1 MSTDLNSLYDQFERC
16 SRKIRSPK
24 TGNLYRLAL
33 RQFAAAIGHCPT
45 LDDLTDDAVIA
56 LEKHLHGRSVSTIN
70 HTTKR
75 IKSLWRWCHS
85 RGLVPTCPTMERLK
99 EPEPYRRAWSAQEMR
114 QLLAACSRM
123 TGEYHG
129 IPASQWWRLW
139 HLVQWDTG
147 ERTGAMLALRWE
159 WFTGIALD
167 IPGAARKGGKNAFY
181 LLSRQTAEEL
191 RQFRK
196 PARDLV
202 FPHGCTQTFY
212 NHYTKLLKLAG
223 LPTTRR
229 HKPQRVRRSHLTY
242 WHMAGEDAQARAQHA
257 SGDTTVR
264 HYLDETLLPQLDP
277 STVLPSILTP
287 PSDMGVTSP
296 PGKEVPDGSA

>member
-1 MSTDLNSLYDQFERC
+1 MTQDLFTLYDQFERTN
-16 SRKIRSPK
+16 RRIRSPQ
-24 TGNLYRLAL
+24 TGQLYRLAL
-33 RQFAAAIGHCPT
+33 RQFAAAIGHSPPT

-85 RGLVPTCPTMERLK
+85 RGLVATCPTMERLK

-129 IPASQWWRLW
+129 IPASQWWRVW

-147 ERTGAMLALRWE
+147 ERTGAMLALRWA

-167 IPGAARKGGKNAFY
+167 IPGDARKGGKHAFY
-181 LLSRQTAEEL
+181 LMSEQTAAEL
-191 RQFRK
+191 RQFKK
-196 PARDLV
+196 PARDLI

-223 LPTTRR
+223 LPTSRR

-242 WHMAGEDAQARAQHA
+242 WHLAGQDAQQRAQHA
-257 SGDTTVR
+257 SGDTTIR
-264 HYLDETLLPQLDP
+264 HYLDETLLPQVDP

-287 PSDMGVTSP
+287 PGT
-296 PGKEVPDGSA
+296 GEEVQHG

>member
-1 MSTDLNSLYDQFERC
+1 MSQSLPCLYDQFER
-16 SRKIRSPK
+16 SNRRINSPQ
-24 TGNLYRLAL
+24 TGALYRLAL
-33 RQFAAAIGHCPT
+33 RQFSAAIGEPQPT
-45 LDDLTDDAVIA
+45 VAHLTDDNLVA
-56 LEKHLHGRSVSTIN
+56 LEKYLRGRSIETIN

-75 IKSLWRWCHS
+75 IKSLWRWCAQ
-85 RGLVPTCPTMERLK
+85 RGLVTTWPTTQRLK
-99 EPEPYRRAWSAQEMR
+99 APEPYRRAWSSDEMR

-129 IPASQWWRLW
+129 IPASQWWRVW

-167 IPGAARKGGKNAFY
+167 IPGDARKGGKHAFY
-181 LLSRQTAEEL
+181 LLSEQTAAEL

-196 PARDLV
+196 PARDLI
-202 FPHGCTQTFY
+202 FPGGCQQTFY
-212 NHYTKLLKLAG
+212 NRYTRLLTLAG
-223 LPTTRR
+223 LPTSRR

-257 SGDTTVR
+257 SGDTTAK
-264 HYLDETLLPQLDP
+264 HYLDETLLPQVDP

-287 PSDMGVTSP
+287 PGDMGVTSP
-296 PGKEVPDGSA
+296 GGKEVHRG

>member
-1 MSTDLNSLYDQFERC
+1 MQTELLTLYAQFERTN
-16 SRKIRSPK
+16 RRIRSPK
-24 TGNLYRLAL
+24 TGLLYKLAI
-33 RQFAAAIGHCPT
+33 RQFAAAIGSAVPT
-45 LDDLTDDAVIA
+45 LEDLTDDNLVA
-56 LEKHLHGRSVSTIN
+56 LEKHLDGRSISTIN

-85 RGLVPTCPTMERLK
+85 RGLIGTCPTMERLK
-99 EPEPYRRAWSAQEMR
+99 EAEPYRRAWSAQEMR

-123 TGEYHG
+123 IGEYHG
-129 IPASQWWRLW
+129 IPASQWWRVW

-167 IPGAARKGGKNAFY
+167 IPGDARKGGKHAFY
-181 LLSRQTAEEL
+181 LLSEQTAAEV

-202 FPHGCTQTFY
+202 FPAGCRQTFY
-212 NHYTKLLKLAG
+212 NHYTRLLHLAG
-223 LPTTRR
+223 LPTSRR

-242 WHMAGEDAQARAQHA
+242 WQMGGQDAQQRAQHA
-257 SGDTTVR
+257 SGDTTIR
-264 HYLDETLLPQLDP
+264 HYLDETLLPQVDP
-277 STVLPSILTP
+277 STVLPSIR
-287 PSDMGVTSP
+287 
-296 PGKEVPDGSA
+296 EVPDGST

>member
-1 MSTDLNSLYDQFERC
+1 MSNTDLNSLYDQFERC
-16 SRKIRSPK
+16 SRKIRSPQ

-85 RGLVPTCPTMERLK
+85 RGLMPTCPTMERLK
-99 EPEPYRRAWSAQEMR
+99 EPEPYRRAWCVDEIR
-114 QLLAACSRM
+114 RLLAACDMM
-123 TGEYHG
+123 TGDYG
-129 IPASQWWRLW
+129 GVPAKDWWRAW
-139 HLVQWDTG
+139 HLVQWDCG
-147 ERTGAMLALRWE
+147 ERTGAMLALRWD
-159 WFTGIALD
+159 WFTGLALD
-167 IPGAARKGGKNAFY
+167 LPGEARKGGKHAFY
-181 LLSRQTAEEL
+181 VLSSTARGAL
-191 RQFRK
+191 AAIQK
-196 PARDLV
+196 PQRDLI
-202 FPHGCTQTFY
+202 FPHKSKQTFY
-212 NHYTKLLKLAG
+212 NHYSQLLRLAG
-223 LPTTRR
+223 LPNSRK
-229 HKPQRVRRSHLTY
+229 HKPQRMRRSHLTY

-296 PGKEVPDGSA
+296 PGKEVQHG